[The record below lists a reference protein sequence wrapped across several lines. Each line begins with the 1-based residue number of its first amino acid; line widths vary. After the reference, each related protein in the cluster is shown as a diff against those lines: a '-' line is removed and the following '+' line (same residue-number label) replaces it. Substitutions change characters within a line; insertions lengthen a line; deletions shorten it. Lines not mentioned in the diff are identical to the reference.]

1 MPIVQKSIDSLG
13 YQPVDERLIAEDI
26 QALIEE
32 VNILSEGGGGS
43 DYTETIVNISSAQIL
58 DMGSTPIELLPAA
71 GVGKYY
77 DIDRVIIEYTHNT
90 TSYTLNSETPCIKDG
105 QNYGAETFSAGMF
118 NEGSNTYTVLDGD
131 LITNVNAD
139 PNGKVVKYYNIEN
152 NNIVLTTFGGGD
164 FTNGNGTLRVKIY
177 HKTITFGA

>member
-32 VNILSEGGGGS
+32 VNILSEGGGNS
-43 DYTETIVNISSAQIL
+43 DYTETIVNITSAQIL
-58 DMGSTPIELLPAA
+58 NMGSTPIELLPAA

-77 DIDRVIIEYTHNT
+77 DYYGFGEYLFNT
-90 TSYTLNSETPCIKDG
+90 AAYVFIGDSGFIGGLNSYFG
-105 QNYGAETFSAGMF
+105 QDLNNILGGNSGTFKFSSAGSILGKTEPQQN
-118 NEGSNTYTVLDGD
+118 NESIVFTTYDSENPTLGD
-131 LITNVNAD
+131 
-139 PNGKVVKYYNIEN
+139 
-152 NNIVLTTFGGGD
+152 
-164 FTNGNGTLRVKIY
+164 GTLRVKIY